1 MKYEHA
7 RALPAAA
14 FRRRTGV
21 HKHTFATMVESLPRT
36 RSGVVRKA
44 ELARK
49 KTSGRPAKL
58 AIEDQLLMTLEYLR
72 EYRTYFHVAHDY
84 GVSESTCFKI
94 IRKCEDML
102 IASRQFAL
110 PKRRRVLV
118 DGGIEVVVVDCTE
131 SPIER
136 PKKNSEDTTR
146 ERKNGT
152 RSRRRS

>member
-21 HKHTFATMVESLPRT
+21 HKHTFATMVE
-36 RSGVVRKA
+36 VVRKA